1 MDNRTTALITGA
13 SSGIGQAYA
22 QRLAA
27 RGHDLVLVARRADR
41 LAELAA
47 DLRSVHVKALPVD
60 LAVGDGIAA
69 VEAEIAGNPD
79 LAVVVNAAGIGALG
93 PLVDAD
99 VADVEQL
106 VTLNVLALTRL
117 SRAALSAFRARG
129 GGQLVNIGSLGA
141 FRAPPGGAAYGA
153 SKAYV
158 LHLSRALQRET
169 ADTGTQVQ
177 VVLPGPVRTE
187 FFDAAGSD
195 ATLFPDESFITAE
208 ELVDAALS
216 GLDRGELV
224 CIPTLQDVAA
234 WERVAALQDELRDLA
249 GLRGIIAPR
258 YTPANRTK

>member
-1 MDNRTTALITGA
+1 MDERATALITGA
-13 SSGIGQAYA
+13 SSGIGRAYA

-27 RGHDLVLVARRADR
+27 RGYNLVVVARRADR

-47 DLRSVHVKALPVD
+47 GLNTVGVTSLPAD
-60 LAVGDGIAA
+60 LATEGGIAA
-69 VEAEIAGNPD
+69 VEATIAGTPD
-79 LAVVVNAAGIGALG
+79 LTMLVNAAGVGALK

-99 VADVEQL
+99 VDEVTRL
-106 VTLNVLALTRL
+106 VALNVLALTRL
-117 SRAALSAFRARG
+117 SRAALLAFRTRG

-169 ADTGTQVQ
+169 AGSGVQVQ

-187 FFDAAGSD
+187 FFEAAGRDAAM
-195 ATLFPDESFITAE
+195 FPDESFVTAD
-208 ELVDAALS
+208 ELAAAALS

-224 CIPTLQDVAA
+224 CIPTLPDVSA
-234 WERVAALQDELRDLA
+234 WETVAALQDELRDAA
-249 GLRGIIAPR
+249 GLRGVIAPR
-258 YTPANRTK
+258 YTSAKS